1 MEYVFSICVKFE
13 LFSNN
18 GILNIYNRIEKEERL
33 RKREV
38 EDDILLKEQRARS
51 LELDKSVTIQKVSST
66 MSTVVCSIVCIFII
80 VWSYFISKILHYFSY
95 ICIYLVVHPGMKCGW
110 NELDFSYTFKN
121 KNPETPLE
129 ILGYISD

>member
-1 MEYVFSICVKFE
+1 MELDTHGICVKFE

-18 GILNIYNRIEKEERL
+18 DILNMYNRIEKEERL

-66 MSTVVCSIVCIFII
+66 MSTVVRS
-80 VWSYFISKILHYFSY
+80 
-95 ICIYLVVHPGMKCGW
+95 M
-110 NELDFSYTFKN
+110 
-121 KNPETPLE
+121 
-129 ILGYISD
+129 

>member
-80 VWSYFISKILHYFSY
+80 IWSYFISKILHYFSY
-95 ICIYLVVHPGMKCGW
+95 ICIYLVVHPDIQIVVMFFQGKW
-110 NELDFSYTFKN
+110 VLPNF
-121 KNPETPLE
+121 
-129 ILGYISD
+129 

>member
-51 LELDKSVTIQKVSST
+51 LELDKSVTIQKGSST
-66 MSTVVCSIVCIFII
+66 MSTIVCSIFCIFII
-80 VWSYFISKILHYFSY
+80 VWSYFILKILHYFSY
-95 ICIYLVVHPGMKCGW
+95 ICIYLVHVVHPDIQI
-110 NELDFSYTFKN
+110 LVIFFSREMGLT
-121 KNPETPLE
+121 
-129 ILGYISD
+129 

>member
-13 LFSNN
+13 LYSNN

-80 VWSYFISKILHYFSY
+80 VWSYFISKISHYFSY
-95 ICIYLVVHPGMKCGW
+95 ICIYLVVHP
-110 NELDFSYTFKN
+110 DIQIVVIFFSREMGLT
-121 KNPETPLE
+121 
-129 ILGYISD
+129 

>member
-13 LFSNN
+13 LYSNN

-66 MSTVVCSIVCIFII
+66 MSTIVCTVVFSVSLSLYGPILFRRFCTIFPTF
-80 VWSYFISKILHYFSY
+80 V
-95 ICIYLVVHPGMKCGW
+95 
-110 NELDFSYTFKN
+110 YTW
-121 KNPETPLE
+121 
-129 ILGYISD
+129 

>member
-1 MEYVFSICVKFE
+1 MELDTHGICVKFE

-66 MSTVVCSIVCIFII
+66 MSTVVRS
-80 VWSYFISKILHYFSY
+80 
-95 ICIYLVVHPGMKCGW
+95 M
-110 NELDFSYTFKN
+110 
-121 KNPETPLE
+121 
-129 ILGYISD
+129 